1 MEIKVYLLQRP
12 HIEVDGREAL
22 AKLNHKEL
30 AMIFY
35 LAARKGQMV
44 SKELLSEIFWPELP
58 EENARSNLRQSLSYI
73 RKICAEEW
81 GGQEEASIIFSERNM
96 CSLNASL
103 GVFVD
108 VAEFRKALKAASVC
122 DSMQEKIRHLQH
134 AVNVHGGSFL
144 DGISVRGSVA
154 FEEWV
159 MMERESVNQAFI
171 DVSKQLA
178 FLYRENGQFAQGI
191 SCLKK
196 LLLMDP
202 LLEEVHLQLMELY
215 CQNQERAKAICQYKE
230 CVRILGEELNI
241 GPMEETRVLYRKI
254 LEDAPVEMGHIAIVE
269 EKEELCVLQLY
280 TASAQ
285 PIDFEGIYRMLES
298 IIEEDVK
305 VPTYLKPGLAMLFP
319 QYSEWLA
326 AQNLSES
333 YLFYCIKKLLQEISL
348 KGKVEIQVPHPKRL
362 DQKSA
367 QLLQYLIGNLHMAD
381 VDIHMFKEE

>member
-12 HIEVDGREAL
+12 HIEIDGRDGF
-22 AKLNHKEL
+22 AKLNHKAL

-35 LAARKGQMV
+35 LAVRKGQMV

-81 GGQEEASIIFSERNM
+81 GGKEEASIIFSERNM

-103 GVFVD
+103 PIFVD
-108 VAEFRKALKAASVC
+108 AVEFRKALKAASEC
-122 DSMQEKIRHLQH
+122 DSRQEKIRHLQH

-159 MMERESVNQAFI
+159 MMERESMNQAFI
-171 DVSKQLA
+171 DASKQLA
-178 FLYRENGQFAQGI
+178 FLYRENGQFSQGI

-202 LLEEVHLQLMELY
+202 LLEEVHLRLMELY

-230 CVRILGEELNI
+230 CARILGEELNI
-241 GPMEETRVLYRKI
+241 GPMEETRTLYRKI
-254 LEDAPVEMGHIAIVE
+254 LEDAPVEMEKLAIE
-269 EKEELCVLQLY
+269 RAKDDLCVLCLD

-285 PIDFEGIYRMLES
+285 PIDFEGVYRMLEPVV
-298 IIEEDVK
+298 EEDTK
-305 VPTYLKPGLAMLFP
+305 VPDYLKRGLAMLFP
-319 QYSEWLA
+319 QYSDWLA
-326 AQNLSES
+326 GQNLPET
-333 YLFYCIKKLLQEISL
+333 YLFYCVRKLLQEISL
-348 KGKVEIQVPHPKRL
+348 KGKVEVQVPDSKGL

-367 QLLQYLIGNLHMAD
+367 QLLQYLIGNLHRAD
-381 VDIHMFKEE
+381 VDINIFKEE